1 MKGRVNSVRALSRI
15 QGYNESGYTLEVM
28 TEMASTAVTL
38 RESDGWGQ
46 TIFSEN
52 SLRDSVSRGRLNL
65 SFSRYHRYSLPLYT
79 TSENDHYL
87 VHLQRP
93 QCQPLL
99 TLVSSAKLGK
109 GTLHH
114 QYQNLDFR
122 KAL

>member
-1 MKGRVNSVRALSRI
+1 MKGRVNSVRVLSRI
-15 QGYNESGYTLEVM
+15 QGYNESGPMLEVM

-38 RESDGWGQ
+38 TESDGWGQ
-46 TIFSEN
+46 TICSEN
-52 SLRDSVSRGRLNL
+52 SLISVSRGRLNL

-87 VHLQRP
+87 VLLQWP

-99 TLVSSAKLGK
+99 TSASSAKLGK